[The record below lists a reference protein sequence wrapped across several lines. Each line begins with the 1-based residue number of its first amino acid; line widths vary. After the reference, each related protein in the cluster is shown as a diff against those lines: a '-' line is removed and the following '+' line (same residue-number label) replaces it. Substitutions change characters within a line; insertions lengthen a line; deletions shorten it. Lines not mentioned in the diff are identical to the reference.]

1 MHTPIRWLT
10 VVLALLS
17 SACSENNGLPAIVGT
32 LAWDRIELVAEIGE
46 PITEIRVREGD
57 RVEAGQVVLQQ
68 DASRY
73 QAQLD
78 EAEAA
83 RAQAAARL
91 AELRR
96 GPRSERIREARARL
110 AGAESVLDARDKDLA
125 RIRSL
130 VAKRLIS
137 SQDLDRA
144 RADRDTAL
152 ANRDAARAELEE
164 LLAGTTAEELQQA
177 TDALTRAEATVRA
190 ARLTLER
197 LTIRAPVPA
206 RVDALP
212 YKAGERPSP
221 GAVVAVL
228 LGGTAPYA
236 RVYIPEQLRVHI
248 APGRAAEVMIDGKPQ
263 PFAARVRS
271 VSQEATFT
279 PYFALTE
286 RDRSR
291 LSYVAEIVLTDPTA
305 SALPAGVPVRVT
317 FPDLVLP

>member
-1 MHTPIRWLT
+1 MQIPIRGLAP
-10 VVLALLS
+10 VLALLLF
-17 SACSENNGLPAIVGT
+17 ACSENTRPPDIVGT

-57 RVEAGQVVLQQ
+57 RVETGQVVLQQ
-68 DASRY
+68 EASRY

-110 AGAESVLDARDKDLA
+110 AGAESVLDARNKDLT

-130 VAKRLIS
+130 VAN
-137 SQDLDRA
+137 
-144 RADRDTAL
+144 RDTAL

-164 LLAGTTAEELQQA
+164 LLAGTTAEELKQA
-177 TDALTRAEATVRA
+177 TDALARAEAAARA
-190 ARLTLER
+190 TRLTLGR
-197 LTIRAPVPA
+197 LTIRAPQPA

-212 YKAGERPSP
+212 YKVGERPSP
-221 GAVVAVL
+221 GTVVAVL
-228 LGGTAPYA
+228 LGGEAPYA
-236 RVYIPEQLRVHI
+236 RVYIPEQLRMHI
-248 APGRAAEVMIDGKPQ
+248 NPGRAAEVMIDGTPE
-263 PFAARVRS
+263 PFAARVRR

-291 LSYVAEIVLTDPTA
+291 LSYVAEVVLTGPAA
-305 SALPAGVPVRVT
+305 SALPAGLPVRVT

>member
-1 MHTPIRWLT
+1 MPTPIYRLA
-10 VVLALLS
+10 VVFALLL
-17 SACSENNGLPAIVGT
+17 SACSENTRLPDIVGT

-57 RVEAGQVVLQQ
+57 RVSAAQVVLQQ

-78 EAEAA
+78 EAEAT

-96 GPRSERIREARARL
+96 GPRSERILEARARL
-110 AGAESVLDARDKDLA
+110 AGADSVLDARNKDLA

-130 VAKRLIS
+130 VARKLMS
-137 SQDLDRA
+137 NQDLDRA

-152 ANRDAARAELEE
+152 ANRDAARAELDE
-164 LLAGTTAEELQQA
+164 LLAGTTAEELKQA
-177 TDALTRAEATVRA
+177 TDAVARAEAAARA

-197 LTIRAPVPA
+197 LTIRAPQPA

-212 YKAGERPSP
+212 YKVGERPAP
-221 GAVVAVL
+221 GTVVAVL
-228 LGGTAPYA
+228 LGGEAPYA

-248 APGRAAEVMIDGKPQ
+248 TPGRAAEVMIDGMPE

-291 LSYVAEIVLTDPTA
+291 LSYVAEVVLTGPAA

-317 FPDLVLP
+317 FPNLVLP

>member
-1 MHTPIRWLT
+1 MHAPIRWLT
-10 VVLALLS
+10 VVLALLFP
-17 SACSENNGLPAIVGT
+17 ACSENTRAPDIVGT

-57 RVEAGQVVLQQ
+57 RVKAGQIVLQQ
-68 DASRY
+68 DTNRY

-110 AGAESVLDARDKDLA
+110 AGAESVLDARNKDLA
-125 RIRSL
+125 RIDSL
-130 VAKRLIS
+130 VVRKLMS
-137 SQDLDRA
+137 NQDLDRA

-177 TDALTRAEATVRA
+177 TDALASAEAAARA

-197 LTIRAPVPA
+197 LTIRAPQPA

-212 YKAGERPSP
+212 YKVGERPAP
-221 GAVVAVL
+221 GSVVAVL
-228 LGGTAPYA
+228 LGGEAPYA

-248 APGRAAEVMIDGKPQ
+248 TPGRAAEVMIDGMPE

-291 LSYVAEIVLTDPTA
+291 LSYVAEVVLTAPAA

-317 FPDLVLP
+317 FPDLALP

>member
-1 MHTPIRWLT
+1 MQIPIRGLAP
-10 VVLALLS
+10 VLALLLF
-17 SACSENNGLPAIVGT
+17 ACSENTRPPDIVGT

-57 RVEAGQVVLQQ
+57 RVETGQVVLQQ
-68 DASRY
+68 EASRY

-110 AGAESVLDARDKDLA
+110 AGAESVLDARNKDLT

-130 VAKRLIS
+130 VAKKLMS
-137 SQDLDRA
+137 NQDLDRG

-164 LLAGTTAEELQQA
+164 LLAGTTAEELKQA
-177 TDALTRAEATVRA
+177 TDALARAEAAARA
-190 ARLTLER
+190 TRLTLGR
-197 LTIRAPVPA
+197 LTIRAPQPA

-212 YKAGERPSP
+212 YKVGERPSP
-221 GAVVAVL
+221 GTVVAVL
-228 LGGTAPYA
+228 LGGEAPYA
-236 RVYIPEQLRVHI
+236 RVYIPEQLRMHI
-248 APGRAAEVMIDGKPQ
+248 NPGRAAEVMIDGTPE
-263 PFAARVRS
+263 PFAARVRR

-291 LSYVAEIVLTDPTA
+291 LSYVAEVVLTGPAA
-305 SALPAGVPVRVT
+305 SALPAGLPVRVT